1 MSLVLAHCET
11 AFDVPSVILSLL
23 IFFYFQFLR
32 TQQYIMKFFSVDFVL
47 EVAEIL
53 L

>member
-1 MSLVLAHCET
+1 MSLVLAHCEM
-11 AFDVPSVILSLL
+11 AFEVQTVVLSLL

-32 TQQYIMKFFSVDFVL
+32 TQQYIMMIFSVHFVL
-47 EVAEIL
+47 VVAEIL